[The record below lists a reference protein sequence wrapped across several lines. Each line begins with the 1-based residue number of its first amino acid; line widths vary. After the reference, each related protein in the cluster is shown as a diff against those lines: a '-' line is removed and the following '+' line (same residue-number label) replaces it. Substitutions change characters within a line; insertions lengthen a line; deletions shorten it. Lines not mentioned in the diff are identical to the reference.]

1 MRRKLFTEVT
11 WYQCTASTVI
21 LTQRKMWFRVK
32 QLTARVKQLTASWN
46 WKFKTCEAGNY
57 LRQAQMS
64 DLELV
69 MEVPAG
75 KAVGSADRH

>member
-1 MRRKLFTEVT
+1 
-11 WYQCTASTVI
+11 
-21 LTQRKMWFRVK
+21 MWF
-32 QLTARVKQLTASWN
+32 RVKQLTASWN

-69 MEVPAG
+69 VEVPAG
-75 KAVGSADRH
+75 KAVCSADRH

>member
-1 MRRKLFTEVT
+1 MLRNLFTEVT

-21 LTQRKMWFRVK
+21 RTQREMWF
-32 QLTARVKQLTASWN
+32 RVKQLTASWN

-64 DLELV
+64 ALELV
-69 MEVPAG
+69 VEVPAG
-75 KAVGSADRH
+75 KAVCSADRH